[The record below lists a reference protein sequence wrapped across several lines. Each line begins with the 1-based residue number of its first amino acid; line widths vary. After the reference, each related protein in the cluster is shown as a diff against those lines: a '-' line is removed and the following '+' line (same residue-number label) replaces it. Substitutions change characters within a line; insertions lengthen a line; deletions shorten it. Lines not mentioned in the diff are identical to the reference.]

1 MSKLSSLKKLFS
13 IRSKSTDTLT
23 IQKNKKKKQE
33 TNLDADDAAD
43 ATIEVQKPQQ
53 PATELKTSRK
63 SLEEEETPV
72 KKKEFASIKSISPA
86 SPSSKPRNEMDEPIG
101 ARSPRISRRE
111 VKPEQKDNSG
121 QLLAVPNGRIHEEKS
136 LPSDKLIQIPKRSSH
151 RKMMI
156 TTIELPPT
164 EPTNGHT
171 KTATAG
177 QFATGKS
184 AQTPE
189 AKTVSKLR
197 EIRRRQMMK
206 GHSSYDLTA
215 SGRWRFDTPTKKIVL
230 PKKVLVRIFSMLDS
244 QDLLNCSLVCKP
256 WNLAERDES
265 IWKQLCENTLLS
277 LKERLERVL
286 GKVDPEMQAL
296 TKEVNFLPTWKR
308 RYAIGVQKR
317 KSIRKSQRAGQKFEV
332 VFEDLL
338 KENLIIDSKI
348 PEFSQASL
356 GISFTDSGPG
366 EFTVTI
372 SYADQPMEMKYKVTD
387 LLEML
392 VDGIEVIDDDY
403 LIWSARNLLKYI
415 NKNNIGL
422 KEPHDFAG
430 RENLMSSNASNPI
443 LSPDQGSLVSSNSSN
458 GLDMK

>member
-23 IQKNKKKKQE
+23 IKKNKKKKDE
-33 TNLDADDAAD
+33 ANPDADDAAD
-43 ATIEVQKPQQ
+43 ATIEVQKQQ
-53 PATELKTSRK
+53 PAAELKSSRK

-72 KKKEFASIKSISPA
+72 KKREFASIKTISPVA
-86 SPSSKPRNEMDEPIG
+86 SPKNKPRNELDEPIG

-111 VKPEQKDNSG
+111 VKTEQQDNAGSF
-121 QLLAVPNGRIHEEKS
+121 LTVPNGHIRDEKS
-136 LPSDKLIQIPKRSSH
+136 LSSDKLIQIPKRSTH

-156 TTIELPPT
+156 KTIELPSK
-164 EPTNGHT
+164 EPTSGHT
-171 KTATAG
+171 QAATAG
-177 QFATGKS
+177 QFANGKS

-189 AKTVSKLR
+189 AKVVSKLR

-215 SGRWRFDTPTKKIVL
+215 SGRWRFDAPKKIVL
-230 PKKVLVRIFSMLDS
+230 PKKVLVRIFSTLDS
-244 QDLLNCSLVCKP
+244 QDLLNCSLVCKA

-308 RYAIGVQKR
+308 RYAMGVQKR
-317 KSIRKSQRAGQKFEV
+317 KSIRKSQRAGEKFEV
-332 VFEDLL
+332 KFEDLL
-338 KENLIIDSKI
+338 KENLIIDTKI
-348 PEFSQASL
+348 PEFSQTSL
-356 GISFTDSGPG
+356 GIAFTDSGPG

-422 KEPHDFAG
+422 KEHDFSG
-430 RENLMSSNASNPI
+430 RDSLISSNASNPI
-443 LSPDQGSLVSSNSSN
+443 LSPEQSVLTSSHSSNSSEA
-458 GLDMK
+458 K

>member
-23 IQKNKKKKQE
+23 IKKNKKKKNE
-33 TNLDADDAAD
+33 ANPDADDAAD
-43 ATIEVQKPQQ
+43 ATIEVQQQQQQQ
-53 PATELKTSRK
+53 PTTELKSSRK

-72 KKKEFASIKSISPA
+72 KKREFASIKTISPA
-86 SPSSKPRNEMDEPIG
+86 SPLNKPRNELDEPIG

-111 VKPEQKDNSG
+111 VKPEQKENAG
-121 QLLAVPNGRIHEEKS
+121 QFLAVPNGRIQDDKS
-136 LPSDKLIQIPKRSSH
+136 TIQIPKRSSH
-151 RKMMI
+151 RKMIIKTMEI
-156 TTIELPPT
+156 PAT
-164 EPTNGHT
+164 EQTNGHV

-189 AKTVSKLR
+189 AKIVSKLR

-215 SGRWRFDTPTKKIVL
+215 SGRWRFDAPKKIVL

-244 QDLLNCSLVCKP
+244 QDLLNCSLVCKA

-332 VFEDLL
+332 KFEDLL
-338 KENLIIDSKI
+338 KENLIIDTKI

-422 KEPHDFAG
+422 KEQHDFTG
-430 RENLMSSNASNPI
+430 RESLMSSNASNPI
-443 LSPDQGSLVSSNSSN
+443 LSPEHSMLMSSNSSN
-458 GLDMK
+458 SSEVK